1 VDKADIRRVI
11 HYNLPKSLE
20 SLAQEIGRA
29 GRDGLPST
37 CEVLVC
43 ADDLNVLRN
52 FAHGDTPSLAAVE
65 DLLREISA
73 IPETELDLSLVD
85 LSNRCDIRPVVVR
98 TLLTYLEL
106 EGYLQAGTPRY
117 SQYQFQ
123 PLESSERI
131 LGRFSGERR
140 ELLSRVFRQARKA
153 KTWFHIDLDE
163 TARTLGEPRDR
174 LVRALDYLG
183 EQKLLEVRSAGLRH
197 AYRWLRRPE
206 DPGALAR
213 NLHQRTLDREAREV
227 ARLDQVLELAGL
239 DGCQTGFLSAH
250 FGEPLAAPCGHCS
263 WCLNGQKPM
272 IVPAPPPA
280 GIPERIWEQALDVR
294 QKERALLGEPRA
306 FARFLT
312 GLTSPRLTRGKLSK
326 HPLFGALAD
335 VPFAAVL
342 RKAEAE

>member
-1 VDKADIRRVI
+1 
-11 HYNLPKSLE
+11 
-20 SLAQEIGRA
+20 
-29 GRDGLPST
+29 
-37 CEVLVC
+37 
-43 ADDLNVLRN
+43 
-52 FAHGDTPSLAAVE
+52 
-65 DLLREISA
+65 
-73 IPETELDLSLVD
+73 
-85 LSNRCDIRPVVVR
+85 
-98 TLLTYLEL
+98 
-106 EGYLQAGTPRY
+106 
-117 SQYQFQ
+117 
-123 PLESSERI
+123 
-131 LGRFSGERR
+131 
-140 ELLSRVFRQARKA
+140 
-153 KTWFHIDLDE
+153 
-163 TARTLGEPRDR
+163 

-197 AYRWLRRPE
+197 TYRWLRRPQ

-272 IVPAPPPA
+272 TVPAPPPA
-280 GIPERIWEQALDVR
+280 AVPERVWEQALDVR

-312 GLTSPRLTRGKLSK
+312 GLTSPRLTRGKLGK

-342 RKAEAE
+342 RKAEE